1 MYVAHILV
9 SISNGLNK
17 EEISFDIFTHIL
29 HSVAEYARN
38 WVHSMVYRVKLMINS
53 MVKART

>member
-38 WVHSMVYRVKLMINS
+38 WVDSMVYTVKLMINY
-53 MVKART
+53 MV

>member
-9 SISNGLNK
+9 SISNGLNAV
-17 EEISFDIFTHIL
+17 FTHIL

-38 WVHSMVYRVKLMINS
+38 WVDSMVYTVKLMINY
-53 MVKART
+53 MV